1 MGAEKLLGQRRHAL
15 QPAGQSSRIR
25 RVQGA
30 LIEDHELRRWSTSCA
45 RTRRRASTRSCVQV
59 ATGTNPAGE
68 VSDASGFED
77 AESDPLWD
85 SAVRHILKAKRGSAS
100 LLQRAFG
107 IGYTRASRLV
117 DLMGE
122 RGILS
127 DHKGSKAREVMI
139 TLEQWEEQFGKD
151 PIGQDSG
158 NE

>member
-1 MGAEKLLGQRRHAL
+1 
-15 QPAGQSSRIR
+15 
-25 RVQGA
+25 VQGA
-30 LIEDHELRRWSTSCA
+30 LIDDSELAALVGFVCKDSVQSFNQELL
-45 RTRRRASTRSCVQV
+45 QV